1 MNTAKQVG
9 QSARDLAQKIAR
21 QMAQEP
27 IEILKDAGA
36 QVAGGEQD
44 SSRQEVR
51 PLDSKNSEIRKQT
64 LQNQQK
70 LQDQMKSSRR
80 MEALN
85 AELNDIRK
93 QDLFKDLQNKISQGI
108 DVPIAD
114 YSELSIEQKQV
125 LKAQMEAVK
134 FQKQQAAYNQ
144 SRGGALTSSAKPSRR
159 MGAGQR
165 GQKAEAEKQQTRV
178 EKPVPPS
185 G

>member
-9 QSARDLAQKIAR
+9 QSARDLAQKIAK
-21 QMAQEP
+21 QMAREP
-27 IEILKDAGA
+27 LEIIKN
-36 QVAGGEQD
+36 AGGQITGTETQK
-44 SSRQEVR
+44 
-51 PLDSKNSEIRKQT
+51 PSEAYP
-64 LQNQQK
+64 QNQSSENQAK
-70 LQDQMKSSRR
+70 ILGHQNELQDKAKSGRR

-85 AELNDIRK
+85 QELKDIHK
-93 QDLFKDLQNKISQGI
+93 QNLFKELQAKISQGF
-108 DVPIAD
+108 DVPVAD
-114 YSELSIEQKQV
+114 FSELSMEQKQV
-125 LKAQMEAVK
+125 LNAQIEAVK

-144 SRGGALTSSAKPSRR
+144 SRGGVVMSSSKPSRR